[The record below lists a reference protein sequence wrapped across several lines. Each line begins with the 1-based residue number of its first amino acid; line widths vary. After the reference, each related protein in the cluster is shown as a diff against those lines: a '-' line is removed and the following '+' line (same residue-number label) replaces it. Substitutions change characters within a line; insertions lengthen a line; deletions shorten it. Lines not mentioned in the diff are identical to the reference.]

1 MRHGLIDEYRLF
13 VEPVILAAGR
23 PFFPAFDERIDLK
36 LLETHTFGSGV
47 VDLRYEVDARKDA
60 DADATLSGD

>member
-13 VEPVILAAGR
+13 VQPVLLGAGR
-23 PFFPAFDERIDLK
+23 PFLPALDERIDLK

-47 VDLRYEVDARKDA
+47 VFLRYEVDTRKDA
-60 DADATLSGD
+60 DAEATVPGG